1 MADLKLA
8 ALILGCAAGTYVW
21 RGLGVWV
28 AHRIDVNS
36 DWFRWLTCIAFA
48 LIAGLVSRVVPL
60 PVR

>member
-28 AHRIDVNS
+28 WTVNEPGEM
-36 DWFRWLTCIAFA
+36 RR
-48 LIAGLVSRVVPL
+48 LIALGVDAIFSDYPERFAGLSRPS
-60 PVR
+60 